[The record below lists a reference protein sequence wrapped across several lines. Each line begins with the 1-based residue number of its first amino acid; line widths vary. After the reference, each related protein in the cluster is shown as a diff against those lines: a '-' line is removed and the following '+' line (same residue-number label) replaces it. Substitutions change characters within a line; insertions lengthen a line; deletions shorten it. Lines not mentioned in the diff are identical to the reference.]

1 MGVLGTS
8 GFGVAVTG
16 NCNVTTNIVAL
27 IIVILRISILL
38 IGGSGSSRKSS
49 IMRHPLRWGDF
60 VFCVAAVSIACV
72 VFVRLQFVP

>member
-8 GFGVAVTG
+8 GFDVAVTG

-38 IGGSGSSRKSS
+38 IGGS
-49 IMRHPLRWGDF
+49 
-60 VFCVAAVSIACV
+60 VAAVSIAFV